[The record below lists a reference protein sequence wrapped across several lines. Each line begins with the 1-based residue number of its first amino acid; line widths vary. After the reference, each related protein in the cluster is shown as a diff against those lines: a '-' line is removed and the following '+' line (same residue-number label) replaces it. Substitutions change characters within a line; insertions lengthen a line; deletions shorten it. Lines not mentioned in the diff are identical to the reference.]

1 MHGKIRTSVSCRLLG
16 SIGPD
21 SQVIME
27 AKTDFVQQT
36 LPIIGEG
43 EKKLANIVVS
53 ITALEAM
60 QSLV

>member
-1 MHGKIRTSVSCRLLG
+1 
-16 SIGPD
+16 
-21 SQVIME
+21 ME